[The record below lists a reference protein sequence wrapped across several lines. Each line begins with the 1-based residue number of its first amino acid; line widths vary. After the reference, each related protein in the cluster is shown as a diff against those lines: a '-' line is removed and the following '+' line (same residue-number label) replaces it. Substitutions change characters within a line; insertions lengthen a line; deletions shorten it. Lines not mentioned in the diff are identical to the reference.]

1 MAMTRKELIE
11 KLKATQ
17 APIATTLRVD
27 YLDVNGDAGACS
39 LQYDIGREF
48 TSAMGMVSAGIVA
61 AMLDDSLS
69 TAGALLSGLD
79 KRMITLESTI
89 HFAKSPPPGIFR
101 AEGRTV
107 RINDKEAQLESE
119 VFDAFGELIAR
130 ASATAVQV
138 SVPG

>member
-1 MAMTRKELIE
+1 MTRKELIA
-11 KLKATQ
+11 KLKATD
-17 APIATTLRVD
+17 APIASTLRVD

-48 TSAMGMVSAGIVA
+48 TSALGMVSAGIVA
-61 AMLDDSLS
+61 AMLDDALS

-79 KRMITLESTI
+79 RRMITLDINI

-101 AEGRTV
+101 AEGRTLRV
-107 RINDKEAQLESE
+107 NGKEAELESE
-119 VFDAFGELIAR
+119 LFDAFGELIAR
-130 ASATAVQV
+130 ASANAVQV